1 MVSLRY
7 RGKYSTALY
16 ALAVGEGDV
25 RQRLRGAYR
34 QLRMLR
40 EDEVPE
46 SHKKEWARILSL
58 LERRGPVLGLRGEVY
73 KDALN
78 HTLDRM
84 RNKSGRKIAE
94 RIYSLV
100 TSIE

>member
-1 MVSLRY
+1 MASLRY
-7 RGKYSTALY
+7 RGKYSAALY

-46 SHKKEWARILSL
+46 SHRKEWARILSL
-58 LERRGPVLGLRGEVY
+58 LVKRGPVRGPSGEVY

-78 HTLDRM
+78 HTIDRM
-84 RNKSGRKIAE
+84 RNTSGRKIAE
-94 RIYSLV
+94 QIGRA
-100 TSIE
+100 